1 MATDNYYFERND
13 HDTSIDSLPSI
24 LSERPSHNTLQDLI
38 NYNISPK
45 LFNGSDLTYGIEKS
59 VHESREFVRKSANRN
74 FKAPQIDR
82 NSMLSPGRKEYV
94 VEINDQNA
102 FLQPDSK
109 KFMNKKIIKGIK
121 SSKITGNLAPEVTTK
136 QKPKTPNKTAAQKS
150 KTGFQPTNWT
160 SPNMKKLPPNPSTY
174 TIMESSQAAPFEK
187 LNRLSLK
194 SRGTPV
200 PETIYESNLY
210 PSTST
215 LGEDQPE
222 PKLASEK
229 NSIIVDD
236 FTEEES
242 HDHSIPD
249 NVKPPSL
256 SESMIYKK
264 PKRYGSA
271 FDQAKLNLSINL
283 EEEEEEERTESIIP
297 KTKVALGN
305 KEKMIRPFLGVLEQ
319 KLITDDS
326 MMDPPTT
333 PNRTRMLRD
342 YSSFIHGESSIDN
355 LGTNRDNTIYLS
367 PRSEG
372 PQENRHPSSPQSSDD
387 NSFVSC
393 LSYDPNMPS
402 SQEIEVVVQNN
413 SFKKIDAKET
423 TADKDFIKNLL
434 HNIEKEN
441 KNPPKNAKTEYRYA
455 ATTKAK
461 DQPYLTQLNSQT
473 FKKSL
478 DINKNRE
485 AMLKNSYKI
494 LKDLD
499 TVWFHSEAERDE
511 IIFKAQPQTTK
522 QTKVPPMKRK
532 PEFDTEQD
540 FKHPCSPKISPKDKP
555 KKFEPVYTERSL
567 TDIVLSNDFQ
577 PRLTK
582 RVDLS
587 TSALK
592 INESSQ
598 DMSREYANKT
608 DFSISQ
614 SFIPCENDEYSYE
627 SLESKVKGLHIQPT
641 QMGKKSHPQKV
652 LSALDTN
659 HTENIQK
666 TEKITENWQ
675 PESDNNNMF
684 DVYESFEDN
693 DPEDEIIEPNPMR
706 YRATIMD
713 QSQLPIIDEV
723 SSTHMLTA
731 SYVDNQPSLAQK
743 NNLTNISI
751 HSDYCLTEPDPN
763 FSRILTDLPQELAYG
778 GSLDNLDLLCYEN
791 VQNSSDSNRIINDSI
806 REMNNYSTDEKHKT
820 IGNLLEGLKPELSSL
835 NMNLLKTKSSGTPQ
849 ASSQRRKL
857 KKTDNTKKR
866 YNNSD
871 FIPQIQIQVQ
881 VQREK
886 NLPKKMEKEKK
897 FYETGYDNIS
907 REVLMQSQ
915 ENCLM
920 SRLDKNT
927 ESSSINGINAMKT
940 SKQTQSIST
949 TSKAPLKLPKSTNS
963 LTAILPIAKKKLN
976 DKENQERRD
985 APKTLLR
992 RPDLTKDP
1000 LKAKILNSYTKNKAE
1015 LGYKDENLLSSRN
1028 SSLSEIDPLMSNEV
1042 LKGQAMCY
1050 AGMLNNYNFLDNEK
1064 IDVSRKHHK

>member
-1 MATDNYYFERND
+1 MATDNYYFETND

-24 LSERPSHNTLQDLI
+24 LSERPSHHTLQDLI

-45 LFNGSDLTYGIEKS
+45 LFNGSDLTYGLEKS

-82 NSMLSPGRKEYV
+82 NSMLSPGRKEFV

-121 SSKITGNLAPEVTTK
+121 SSKITGNLAPEVNIK
-136 QKPKTPNKTAAQKS
+136 QKPKTPNKNAAQKS

-160 SPNMKKLPPNPSTY
+160 SPNMKPNPSTY
-174 TIMESSQAAPFEK
+174 TIMESSQAVSFEK
-187 LNRLSLK
+187 LNRKSLK
-194 SRGTPV
+194 SRNTPV

-215 LGEDQPE
+215 LGEDKLEQE
-222 PKLASEK
+222 LASEK
-229 NSIIVDD
+229 NTSIVVDD
-236 FTEEES
+236 FTEEEES
-242 HDHSIPD
+242 REHQIPES
-249 NVKPPSL
+249 VKPPSP

-283 EEEEEEERTESIIP
+283 EEEEEEEESAQSILP
-297 KTKVALGN
+297 KTNNKPQALGN

-333 PNRTRMLRD
+333 PNRTRMLKD

-355 LGTNRDNTIYLS
+355 IGTNRDKLENTIYLS

-372 PQENRHPSSPQSSDD
+372 PQENRLPSSPQDSDD
-387 NSFVSC
+387 TSFVSC

-402 SQEIEVVVQNN
+402 NSLSQEIEVTVQNN
-413 SFKKIDAKET
+413 SNSFKKVDVQT
-423 TADKDFIKNLL
+423 PTDKDFIKNLL

-441 KNPPKNAKTEYRYA
+441 KNAKPEYRYA

-461 DQPYLTQLNSQT
+461 DQPYLSQLNSQT
-473 FKKSL
+473 HKKSL

-511 IIFKAQPQTTK
+511 IIYKAQPKITK

-532 PEFDTEQD
+532 PEFDSEQE

-592 INESSQ
+592 VNESSQ

-614 SFIPCENDEYSYE
+614 SNIPCENDEYSYE
-627 SLESKVKGLHIQPT
+627 SLETKVKGLHVQPPH
-641 QMGKKSHPQKV
+641 MGKKSHPQKV
-652 LSALDTN
+652 LGVLDTN
-659 HTENIQK
+659 NTSEK
-666 TEKITENWQ
+666 TTENWQ
-675 PESDNNNMF
+675 PEPDF
-684 DVYESFEDN
+684 DVFESFEHNEDDN
-693 DPEDEIIEPNPMR
+693 HEIIEPNPMR
-706 YRATIMD
+706 YRVTLMD

-723 SSTHMLTA
+723 SSTHILTA

-791 VQNSSDSNRIINDSI
+791 VQQQNSSDSNRIISDSI
-806 REMNNYSTDEKHKT
+806 REMNNYSTDEKQKT

-835 NMNLLKTKSSGTPQ
+835 NMNLLKAKSGGTTPQ

-857 KKTDNTKKR
+857 KKSDNTKK
-866 YNNSD
+866 Y
-871 FIPQIQIQVQ
+871 F
-881 VQREK
+881 
-886 NLPKKMEKEKK
+886 
-897 FYETGYDNIS
+897 
-907 REVLMQSQ
+907 
-915 ENCLM
+915 
-920 SRLDKNT
+920 
-927 ESSSINGINAMKT
+927 
-940 SKQTQSIST
+940 
-949 TSKAPLKLPKSTNS
+949 
-963 LTAILPIAKKKLN
+963 
-976 DKENQERRD
+976 
-985 APKTLLR
+985 TLR
-992 RPDLTKDP
+992 K
-1000 LKAKILNSYTKNKAE
+1000 NSYF
-1015 LGYKDENLLSSRN
+1015 Y
-1028 SSLSEIDPLMSNEV
+1028 
-1042 LKGQAMCY
+1042 
-1050 AGMLNNYNFLDNEK
+1050 
-1064 IDVSRKHHK
+1064 